1 MDNQQRNRNH
11 GTFNDCNDSTFNMVM
26 GQSNLYGNIKLHD
39 VDISHTQNVLAY
51 KPLMTVSGQKS
62 KNAFVTVSNVVNSAK
77 LLMLKLTLS
86 NAYALK
92 TSPCKSGYA
101 FNYRKEKHLMNLY
114 SHIIQSQTEL
124 DDLYQ
129 VISQDT
135 TLLKPLTTP
144 YKNLMAYLAIE
155 CDTQDK
161 ARLIGNYLVNS
172 FKEPSYS
179 LTIENQTIHLI
190 YNPTYVYQLQ
200 ERLQKI
206 KL

>member
-1 MDNQQRNRNH
+1 MD
-11 GTFNDCNDSTFNMVM
+11 
-26 GQSNLYGNIKLHD
+26 
-39 VDISHTQNVLAY
+39 
-51 KPLMTVSGQKS
+51 
-62 KNAFVTVSNVVNSAK
+62 
-77 LLMLKLTLS
+77 
-86 NAYALK
+86 
-92 TSPCKSGYA
+92 
-101 FNYRKEKHLMNLY
+101 LY

-129 VISQDT
+129 VISQNT

-144 YKNLMAYLAIE
+144 YTHLMAYLAIK
-155 CDTQDK
+155 CDTSSK

-172 FKEPSYS
+172 FKEPCYS

-190 YNPTYVYQLQ
+190 YDPTYVYQLQ

>member
-1 MDNQQRNRNH
+1 
-11 GTFNDCNDSTFNMVM
+11 MVM
-26 GQSNLYGNIKLHD
+26 VRSNLYGNIKPHD
-39 VDISHTQNVLAY
+39 VDISHIQNVLAY
-51 KPLMTVSGQKS
+51 KPLTTVSGQKL
-62 KNAFVTVSNVVNSAK
+62 KNVFAMVKHVDNSAK
-77 LLMLKLTLS
+77 LLMRKLTPS

-92 TSPCKSGYA
+92 ASPCKSGYA

-129 VISQDT
+129 VINQDT

-172 FKEPSYS
+172 FKEPCYS

>member
-1 MDNQQRNRNH
+1 
-11 GTFNDCNDSTFNMVM
+11 
-26 GQSNLYGNIKLHD
+26 
-39 VDISHTQNVLAY
+39 
-51 KPLMTVSGQKS
+51 
-62 KNAFVTVSNVVNSAK
+62 
-77 LLMLKLTLS
+77 
-86 NAYALK
+86 
-92 TSPCKSGYA
+92 
-101 FNYRKEKHLMNLY
+101 MNLY

-135 TLLKPLTTP
+135 TLLKPLTKP
-144 YKNLMAYLAIE
+144 YTNLMAYLTIK

-161 ARLIGNYLVNS
+161 AKLIGNYLVNS
-172 FKEPSYS
+172 FKEPCYS

>member
-1 MDNQQRNRNH
+1 
-11 GTFNDCNDSTFNMVM
+11 
-26 GQSNLYGNIKLHD
+26 
-39 VDISHTQNVLAY
+39 
-51 KPLMTVSGQKS
+51 
-62 KNAFVTVSNVVNSAK
+62 
-77 LLMLKLTLS
+77 
-86 NAYALK
+86 
-92 TSPCKSGYA
+92 
-101 FNYRKEKHLMNLY
+101 MNLY

-135 TLLKPLTTP
+135 ILLKPLTTP
-144 YKNLMAYLAIE
+144 YTNLMAYLTIDS
-155 CDTQDK
+155 DTQDK

-172 FKEPSYS
+172 FKEPCYS
-179 LTIENQTIHLI
+179 LTIDQQTIHLI

>member
-1 MDNQQRNRNH
+1 MD
-11 GTFNDCNDSTFNMVM
+11 
-26 GQSNLYGNIKLHD
+26 
-39 VDISHTQNVLAY
+39 
-51 KPLMTVSGQKS
+51 
-62 KNAFVTVSNVVNSAK
+62 
-77 LLMLKLTLS
+77 
-86 NAYALK
+86 
-92 TSPCKSGYA
+92 
-101 FNYRKEKHLMNLY
+101 LY
-114 SHIIQSQTEL
+114 SHIIQSQNEL

-129 VISQDT
+129 AISQNT
-135 TLLKPLTTP
+135 TILKPLTTP
-144 YKNLMAYLAIE
+144 YTHLMAYLAIE

-172 FKEPSYS
+172 FKEPCYS